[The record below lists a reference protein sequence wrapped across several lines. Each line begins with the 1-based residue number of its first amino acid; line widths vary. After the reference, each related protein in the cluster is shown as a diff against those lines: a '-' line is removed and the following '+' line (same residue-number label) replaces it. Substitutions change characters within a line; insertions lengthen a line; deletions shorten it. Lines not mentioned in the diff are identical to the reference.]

1 MACGAQAL
9 GACSEAEGNNT
20 LASGDY
26 SHAEGFNTTASAI
39 ASHAEGYL
47 TRASG
52 PASHAEGGG
61 STAIG
66 LYSHAEGQQTS
77 AEDLGAHAEGFL
89 TRAQSF
95 ASHAEGNGS
104 RAIGLHSHVEGQQTR
119 ADGLNAHAE
128 GELTQATGLDSH
140 AEGLETIASGQ
151 SAHAEGESNT
161 ASGRASHAEGNL
173 NVASG
178 LFAHAEG
185 QRTLASGDLSHS
197 EGNQTIASGQNSH
210 AEGALT
216 TASGFT
222 SHTEGVNTLA
232 NSFFSHAE
240 GQETSTNN
248 LEGVHI
254 MGQFG
259 AANELTYSWYLA
271 NGTSS
276 EDQGLA
282 AKILSNGNI
291 KIDGTVSSP
300 AADYA
305 EMFETTG
312 GNPIEPG
319 FFVALEEDKVRI
331 ADPTDRF
338 VIGITSA
345 KPAFL
350 SNSGEMR
357 WNQKYLT
364 DEWGRTLYHEVAV
377 PALTDAQGEI
387 VIPERKERQ
396 PMLNPEWNP
405 TQVYIPRAE
414 RAEWV
419 AVGMLGKL
427 LVRDDGSCQAGGLC
441 GPNESGMATATG
453 TGFYV
458 LKRTRSDQI
467 LVLMGKSF

>member
-1 MACGAQAL
+1 MA
-9 GACSEAEGNNT
+9 
-20 LASGDY
+20 Y
-26 SHAEGFNTTASAI
+26 
-39 ASHAEGYL
+39 
-47 TRASG
+47 TRMPKDSK
-52 PASHAEGGG
+52 
-61 STAIG
+61 
-66 LYSHAEGQQTS
+66 LVS

-95 ASHAEGNGS
+95 ASHAEGSGS
-104 RAIGLHSHVEGQQTR
+104 RAIGLHSHAEGQQTR
-119 ADGLNAHAE
+119 ADGIN
-128 GELTQATGLDSH
+128 
-140 AEGLETIASGQ
+140 
-151 SAHAEGESNT
+151 AHAEGESNT

-185 QRTLASGDLSHS
+185 QRTTASGDLSHA
-197 EGNQTIASGQNSH
+197 EGNQTIASGQNAH

-276 EDQGLA
+276 GAPGLA
-282 AKILSNGNI
+282 AKILSNGNV

-305 EMFETTG
+305 EMFETID

-319 FFVALEEDKVRI
+319 LFVALEEDKVRI
-331 ADPTDRF
+331 ADPTDRYI
-338 VIGITSA
+338 IGIISA

-357 WNQKYLT
+357 WNQKYVT
-364 DEWGRTLYHEVAV
+364 DEWGRTLYHEVKV
-377 PALTDAQGEI
+377 PTLTDAQGEI
-387 VIPERKERQ
+387 VIPERKEEQ

-414 RAEWV
+414 RPEWV

-441 GPNESGMATATG
+441 GPNENGVATASDK
-453 TGFYV
+453 GFYV
-458 LKRTRSDQI
+458 LKRIRPNQI
-467 LVLMGKSF
+467 LVLVGKSY

>member
-1 MACGAQAL
+1 MACGSQAL
-9 GACSEAEGNNT
+9 GVCSEAEGNST
-20 LASGDY
+20 VASGDF
-26 SHAEGFNTTASAI
+26 SHTEGFSTMASSI
-39 ASHAEGYL
+39 AS
-47 TRASG
+47 
-52 PASHAEGGG
+52 
-61 STAIG
+61 
-66 LYSHAEGQQTS
+66 
-77 AEDLGAHAEGFL
+77 HAEGFL

-95 ASHAEGNGS
+95 ASHAEGSGS
-104 RAIGLHSHVEGQQTR
+104 RAIGLHSHAEGQLTR
-119 ADGLNAHAE
+119 ADGINAHAE

-185 QRTLASGDLSHS
+185 QRTSALGDLSHA

-276 EDQGLA
+276 GAPGLA
-282 AKILSNGNI
+282 AKILSNGNV

-305 EMFETTG
+305 EMFETTDD
-312 GNPIEPG
+312 NLIEPG

-331 ADPTDRF
+331 AVPTDRY

-364 DEWGRTLYHEVAV
+364 DEWGRTLYHEVTV

-387 VIPERKERQ
+387 VIPERNERQ

-414 RAEWV
+414 RQEWV

-427 LVRDDGSCQAGGLC
+427 LVRDDGTCQAGGLC
-441 GPNESGMATATG
+441 GPNDSGMATASG

-458 LKRTRSDQI
+458 LKRTSANQI
-467 LVLMGKSF
+467 LVLMGKTF

>member
-26 SHAEGFNTTASAI
+26 SHAEGFNTTASTI
-39 ASHAEGYL
+39 ASHVEGYL
-47 TRASG
+47 THASG

-95 ASHAEGNGS
+95 ASHAEGRGS
-104 RAIGLHSHVEGQQTR
+104 RAI
-119 ADGLNAHAE
+119 GLNAHAE
-128 GELTQATGLDSH
+128 GESTQATGLDSH

-151 SAHAEGESNT
+151 SAHAEGENNT

-185 QRTLASGDLSHS
+185 QRTMASGDLSHA

-276 EDQGLA
+276 AAQGLA
-282 AKILSNGNI
+282 AKILSNGNV

-305 EMFETTG
+305 EMFETID

-319 FFVALEEDKVRI
+319 FFVTLEEDKVRI
-331 ADPTDRF
+331 ASPTDHF

-350 SNSGEMR
+350 SNSGELR

-377 PALTDAQGEI
+377 PALTDALGEI
-387 VIPERKERQ
+387 IIPERNERQ

-405 TQVYIPRAE
+405 TEVYIPRAE
-414 RAEWV
+414 RPEWV
-419 AVGMLGKL
+419 AIGMLGKL

-458 LKRTRSDQI
+458 LKRTRPNQI